1 MKNIILKIS
10 VIIASIVF
18 IVSACC
24 LDSDSNIFCLTT
36 FISLCYLF
44 LFYMANKE
52 KIEEWAERND

>member
-10 VIIASIVF
+10 VVIASIVF

-36 FISLCYLF
+36 FISMSYLF
-44 LFYMANKE
+44 VFYMANKE
-52 KIEEWAERND
+52 KIEEWSERND

>member
-36 FISLCYLF
+36 FLSIVYLF